1 MRGELPLPFL
11 FMRIPTF
18 RAGRCV
24 RTTAIA
30 LTVTAALAGGLT
42 ACSSDDSD
50 SSNSSETGSA
60 SNQSDTIEIEHIMG
74 TTEVPTNPETIASF
88 SPAFTDAFAALGRP
102 VDVEFRASG
111 FDAEVPW
118 SGEAPGTL
126 ESYSTGADGIGAV
139 TEEIAAADPDVIFA
153 SWLPDEATYD
163 KLNAIAPTV
172 AVIGENPSTD
182 DWRMSTEIA
191 GEVIGKADEAKD
203 LVADAEQAIA
213 DARDSHPALGGATAA
228 FGQASPQGTAVVTA
242 DEDPANVFLTNL
254 GMVIPEEIKEVS
266 EEGGRAFISDENSDL
281 LNTDFLA
288 MWNAGT
294 DAADTING
302 WDDLK
307 AVQDGTSVTFDT
319 VEALALSQPSILAV
333 PWLVEHLEPQFAA
346 LDAAAE

>member
-1 MRGELPLPFL
+1 
-11 FMRIPTF
+11 MRIPTF
-18 RAGRCV
+18 RTGRRV
-24 RTTAIA
+24 LSAAVA
-30 LTVTAALAGGLT
+30 LTVTATLAGGLT
-42 ACSSDDSD
+42 ACSSDDDSD
-50 SSNSSETGSA
+50 SSGNDSSEA
-60 SNQSDTIEIEHIMG
+60 QSDSIEIEHVLG

-163 KLNAIAPTV
+163 KLSAIAPTV
-172 AVIGENPSTD
+172 AVIGENPWTD

-191 GEVIGKADEAKD
+191 GEVIGKADEAKG

-213 DARDSHPALGGATAA
+213 YARGNHPALEGATAA

-242 DEDPANVFLTNL
+242 DEDPANVFLTDL

-288 MWNAGT
+288 MWNAGA
-294 DAADTING
+294 DAAETING

-333 PWLVEHLEPQFAA
+333 PWLVSHLEPQFAA

>member
-1 MRGELPLPFL
+1 
-11 FMRIPTF
+11 MRIPTF
-18 RAGRCV
+18 RAGRRV

-60 SNQSDTIEIEHIMG
+60 SNQSDTIDIEHIMG

-172 AVIGENPSTD
+172 AVIGENPWTD

-203 LVADAEQAIA
+203 LVADVEQAIA
-213 DARDSHPALGGATAA
+213 DARGNHPALEGATAA

-242 DEDPANVFLTNL
+242 DEDPANVFLTDL

-266 EEGGRAFISDENSDL
+266 EKGGRAFISDENSDL

-288 MWNAGT
+288 MWNAGA

-333 PWLVEHLEPQFAA
+333 PWLVEHPEPQFAA

>member
-1 MRGELPLPFL
+1 
-11 FMRIPTF
+11 MRIPTF
-18 RAGRCV
+18 RAGRRV

-163 KLNAIAPTV
+163 KLSAIAPTV
-172 AVIGENPSTD
+172 AVIGENPWTD

-191 GEVIGKADEAKD
+191 GEVIGKADEAKG

-213 DARDSHPALGGATAA
+213 YARGNHPALEGATAA

-242 DEDPANVFLTNL
+242 DEDPANVFLTDL

-266 EEGGRAFISDENSDL
+266 EEGGRAFIS
-281 LNTDFLA
+281 
-288 MWNAGT
+288 
-294 DAADTING
+294 
-302 WDDLK
+302 
-307 AVQDGTSVTFDT
+307 QDGTSVTFDT

-333 PWLVEHLEPQFAA
+333 PWLVSHLEPQFAA

>member
-1 MRGELPLPFL
+1 
-11 FMRIPTF
+11 MRIPTF
-18 RAGRCV
+18 RAGRRV

-50 SSNSSETGSA
+50 SPNSSETGSA

-172 AVIGENPSTD
+172 AVIGENPWTD

-213 DARDSHPALGGATAA
+213 DARDSHPALGGGRPQPSARRAPRA
-228 FGQASPQGTAVVTA
+228 LPWSPPTRVRRMSSSPTSAWSSPRKSRRSARKAVVPLSRTRTPTCSTPTSWPCGT
-242 DEDPANVFLTNL
+242 PAPMLRTR
-254 GMVIPEEIKEVS
+254 S
-266 EEGGRAFISDENSDL
+266 
-281 LNTDFLA
+281 T
-288 MWNAGT
+288 AGT
-294 DAADTING
+294 T
-302 WDDLK
+302 
-307 AVQDGTSVTFDT
+307 
-319 VEALALSQPSILAV
+319 
-333 PWLVEHLEPQFAA
+333 
-346 LDAAAE
+346 